1 MLVCCAERRCALRWL
16 ASPALLLKTRW
27 HCVHVLCDGFD
38 VGFGIDFGAGVALSA
53 AGICWLSLELGALVV
68 YKSRFP
74 SRMMRSVVCTKLSL
88 YALVLYLPVLK
99 GKARVER
106 VDLVSFSA
114 SGCAG
119 SARSLDRVLTQAVS
133 MNESRLPML

>member
-53 AGICWLSLELGALVV
+53 AGICWLSLEL
-68 YKSRFP
+68 
-74 SRMMRSVVCTKLSL
+74 
-88 YALVLYLPVLK
+88 
-99 GKARVER
+99 VER